1 MNLDKHGLDIA
12 LMLLVLGHTF
22 KILGELLGTLGV
34 CVEAIVTQYWRIR
47 NMCKR
52 SPRTDAEENPR
63 VEQARALTPAAP
75 SRGPEDRR
83 A

>member
-34 CVEAIVTQYWRIR
+34 CVEAIV
-47 NMCKR
+47 
-52 SPRTDAEENPR
+52 
-63 VEQARALTPAAP
+63 
-75 SRGPEDRR
+75 
-83 A
+83 